1 MLSIL
6 SSPRVRARVSSRAK
20 LASRPLLVGFV
31 VWKKR
36 VSNEQREQY
45 QMQDVSSLNFSLD
58 SLNKGLAGKKGS
70 RYQPLVSGYDDDGGG
85 GGGGYEDEGNASLI
99 THF

>member
-1 MLSIL
+1 M
-6 SSPRVRARVSSRAK
+6 
-20 LASRPLLVGFV
+20 

-99 THF
+99 THFKEECCVCMYTYICITLF